1 MKRMFASKRAEVG
14 STLEGSSVDAACD
27 CDGAFLSA
35 MSSVLQTVYGI
46 SAPKNG
52 ANRTAMAGTER
63 LALTESPTPLC
74 LVILRKAKDLLLIA
88 MSNIQ
93 RLSEGDRISHAF
105 PRKAPSVVRPLQ
117 PDHLLVH
124 PLTRPAKPPLR

>member
-1 MKRMFASKRAEVG
+1 MFASKRAEVG

-63 LALTESPTPLC
+63 LALTESPNSPLPC
-74 LVILRKAKDLLLIA
+74 HPA
-88 MSNIQ
+88 Q
-93 RLSEGDRISHAF
+93 SEGPAF
-105 PRKAPSVVRPLQ
+105 DCDVKYSALE
-117 PDHLLVH
+117 
-124 PLTRPAKPPLR
+124 